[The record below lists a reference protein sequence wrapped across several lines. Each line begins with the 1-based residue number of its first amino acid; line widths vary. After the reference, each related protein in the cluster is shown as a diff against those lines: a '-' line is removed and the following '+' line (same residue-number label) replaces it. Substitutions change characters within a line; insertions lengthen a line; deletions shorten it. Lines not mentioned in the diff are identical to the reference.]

1 MVLVQR
7 LLYQKIQKQQMDWLQ
22 TGWPIICSGLI
33 QVFLLLF
40 IFKGCKSL
48 CVKHGELFWYSQG
61 QNSLIKSTKVR
72 KDPSGCLA
80 TDNIYCKN
88 PQQQQHLL
96 QESLATGNNYCNSRI
111 TNFFTF
117 LQTLSS
123 FQSTNIQLQE
133 ICYDNWKCRLNV
145 LKDQAFTEILLMFK
159 LP

>member
-61 QNSLIKSTKVR
+61 QNSLIKSTKVTGQKR
-72 KDPSGCLA
+72 PFWLLS
-80 TDNIYCKN
+80 NR
-88 PQQQQHLL
+88 QHLL
-96 QESLATGNNYCNSRI
+96 QESLATATSTTRI
-111 TNFFTF
+111 LSNRQQLLQQSDNKFFHFSIDFVFVSKHEYSVTR
-117 LQTLSS
+117 
-123 FQSTNIQLQE
+123 N
-133 ICYDNWKCRLNV
+133 
-145 LKDQAFTEILLMFK
+145 LL
-159 LP
+159 